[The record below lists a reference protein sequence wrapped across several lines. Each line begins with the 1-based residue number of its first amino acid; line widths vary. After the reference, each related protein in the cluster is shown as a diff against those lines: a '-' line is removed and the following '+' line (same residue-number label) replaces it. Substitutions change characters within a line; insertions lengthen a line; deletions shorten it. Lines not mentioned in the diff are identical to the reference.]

1 MGEKES
7 YVTNK
12 GTGLKELRKWPIW
25 YNLRFL
31 DTLRFLPSSLEKLVK
46 NLEKSQLKLTRKHFG
61 EEKVDLMLRKGV
73 YHTSTLTILR
83 S

>member
-1 MGEKES
+1 MVDSHLFVKELANTSGNVSCIPSNEEKYITFNQYVKVGAKES

-31 DTLRFLPSSLEKLVK
+31 DTKKFLPSSLG
-46 NLEKSQLKLTRKHFG
+46 N
-61 EEKVDLMLRKGV
+61 
-73 YHTSTLTILR
+73 
-83 S
+83 